1 MLEFYAA
8 LCYTIFM
15 KFAFWKRKKEEPA
28 PAPPQPALSV
38 IIGGSDLPP
47 DLPDGCEA
55 VPADAEPRGK
65 YVLFP
70 GEGAGHFSGFS
81 RLPALLAEHTEDILL
96 FRTEEK
102 SELPDAADILR
113 TGLNP
118 RQLNCAVSLELFRKL
133 PRDLRSARRGE
144 RLAAFLLLAE
154 TSAAIDFVG
163 EEQNPEPDDAEG
175 SAESL
180 RAFIRFFGGIKASLD
195 REKYSFAFA
204 YACNRVIGVYA
215 EFAAENKAEEIRLFD
230 DFLKSESMALR
241 VAAKERSAVV
251 RLLMRHNFRAP
262 FWLRPVC
269 AAAAAK
275 ARARR

>member
-1 MLEFYAA
+1 MLYYIHEICVLEEKEGRACTRPAA
-8 LCYTIFM
+8 AGFIRNYRR
-15 KFAFWKRKKEEPA
+15 KRFAARLA
-28 PAPPQPALSV
+28 RRMR
-38 IIGGSDLPP
+38 GGACRCRTARQIRS
-47 DLPDGCEA
+47 
-55 VPADAEPRGK
+55 
-65 YVLFP
+65 FP
-70 GEGAGHFSGFS
+70 GRGS
-81 RLPALLAEHTEDILL
+81 RAFFRVQPSARLACG
-96 FRTEEK
+96 TEEK

-180 RAFIRFFGGIKASLD
+180 RAFIRFFGEIKASLD

>member
-55 VPADAEPRGK
+55 VPANAEPHGR
-65 YVLFP
+65 YVLFSDS
-70 GEGAGHFSGFS
+70 GCSDTDLAG
-81 RLPALLAEHTEDILL
+81 LPALLSERSENLLL
-96 FRTEEK
+96 FRTDTKYDMPAAETILQQDL
-102 SELPDAADILR
+102 LPRKI
-113 TGLNP
+113 GFI
-118 RQLNCAVSLELFRKL
+118 VSLPLFNRLPTELRGA
-133 PRDLRSARRGE
+133 DRGE

-180 RAFIRFFGGIKASLD
+180 RAFIRFFGEIKASLD
-195 REKYSFAFA
+195 REKYSFSFA